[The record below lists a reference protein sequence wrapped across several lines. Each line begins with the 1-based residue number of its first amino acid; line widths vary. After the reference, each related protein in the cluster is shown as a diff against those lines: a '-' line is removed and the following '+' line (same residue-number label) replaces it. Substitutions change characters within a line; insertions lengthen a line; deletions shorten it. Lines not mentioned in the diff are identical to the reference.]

1 MQPSIRSRYVTYI
14 LRIHVYHRKY
24 RLNEKICEPKDL
36 TLIFVI
42 GTGDSTSPNWYYKSD
57 DSKCTAFLFTGSEG
71 NANRFETQE
80 QCERQ
85 CGEFKNQVKI

>member
-1 MQPSIRSRYVTYI
+1 MTIRSW
-14 LRIHVYHRKY
+14 Y
-24 RLNEKICEPKDL
+24 RLFSDL
-36 TLIFVI
+36 
-42 GTGDSTSPNWYYKSD
+42 GTGESSAPNWYYKSD

-85 CGEFKNQVKI
+85 CGEFKNQVSQSFKYHMIW